1 MNELKEIR
9 VNDQRL
15 LLNDNLVKSSIL
27 PRAASELERD
37 VVIQGDTIIEG
48 AVYAKYFEIQ
58 KGKLEVQ
65 GAVFTQI
72 ELHVNTDAKGSA
84 IFRKAVGS
92 ADSIVSLAPSYRV
105 IFQGDVNAKQVKLR
119 NAFIAGSI
127 FADEIVLEDCVVIGG
142 VFASLNLEI
151 NNSIIGTFNAPL
163 ARISKVVHLL
173 LPSAFTVEKI
183 NAIPGTEMYNLS
195 LADLGSLFKGQE
207 QSKNSGKIK
216 MSMEADELKSVLR
229 SEDTQQII
237 RSYTVIGKVLAADP
251 LDIDEFN
258 NHFLLTAASLGSQ
271 LLRTYDLGIENGGEG
286 KSLTIENISNF
297 FFDILLGKIDIQE
310 MSGEFSMKDI
320 VEKFK

>member
-84 IFRKAVGS
+84 TFRKAVGS

-195 LADLGSLFKGQE
+195 LADLGSLFKGTE

-237 RSYTVIGKVLAADP
+237 RSYTVIGKVLAADL
-251 LDIDEFN
+251 LDIDKFN

-271 LLRTYDLGIENGGEG
+271 LLKTYDLGIESGSEG
-286 KSLTIENISNF
+286 KILTIDNISNF
-297 FFDILLGKIDIQE
+297 FFDILLGKIDIQD
-310 MSGEFSMKDI
+310 MSGDFSMKDI

>member
-27 PRAASELERD
+27 PRATSELERD

-48 AVYAKYFEIQ
+48 AVYARYFEVQ
-58 KGKLEVQ
+58 KGILEVK

-72 ELHVNTDAKGSA
+72 ELHVNNDAKGSA
-84 IFRKAVGS
+84 IFHKAVGS
-92 ADSIVSLAPSYRV
+92 ADSIVSLAQNFRV
-105 IFQGDVNAKQVKLR
+105 IFQADVNAKQVKLR
-119 NAFIAGSI
+119 NAFVAGSI
-127 FADEIVLEDCVVIGG
+127 FADEIVLENCIVVGG

-151 NNSIIGTFNAPL
+151 NNSIIGTFNSPL
-163 ARISKVVHLL
+163 TRISKVVHLL

-183 NAIPGTEMYNLS
+183 NATAGTELYNLS
-195 LADLGSLFKGQE
+195 LADLGSLFKGKE

-216 MSMEADELKSVLR
+216 MSLEADELKSVLR
-229 SEDTQQII
+229 SDETQQII
-237 RSYTVIGKVLAADP
+237 RSYSVIGKVLAADL
-251 LDIDEFN
+251 LDIDKFN

-271 LLRTYDLGIENGGEG
+271 LLKIYDLGIENGKEG
-286 KSLTIENISNF
+286 KLLTAENISNF

-310 MSGEFSMKDI
+310 MSGDFSMKDI
-320 VEKFK
+320 VDKFN

>member
-15 LLNDNLVKSSIL
+15 LLNDNIVKSSIL

-58 KGKLEVQ
+58 KGKIEVQ

-84 IFRKAVGS
+84 TFLKAVGS

-119 NAFIAGSI
+119 NAFVAGSI
-127 FADEIVLEDCVVIGG
+127 FADEIVLENCVVIGG
-142 VFASLNLEI
+142 VFASLNFEI

-195 LADLGSLFKGQE
+195 LADLGSLFKGTE

-237 RSYTVIGKVLAADP
+237 RSYTVIGKVLAADL
-251 LDIDEFN
+251 LDIDKFN

-271 LLRTYDLGIENGGEG
+271 LLKTYDLGIEGGSEG
-286 KSLTIENISNF
+286 KTLTIDNISNF
-297 FFDILLGKIDIQE
+297 FFDILLGKIDIQD
-310 MSGEFSMKDI
+310 MSGDFSMKDI